1 MPHSSTMARAMRVT
15 ILISMP
21 APLEI
26 SPVFFAS
33 AMRPAHR
40 TRMVASQ
47 YLRPYP

>member
-1 MPHSSTMARAMRVT
+1 MRM
-15 ILISMP
+15 SMP
-21 APLEI
+21 APLEM

-47 YLRPYP
+47 YLRP